1 MVRLILNQTEIDR
14 LQVNYG
20 NPLLYPVIVSN
31 LPSPG
36 RGIFCISIVDLISKI
51 TLVLFSLLRES
62 NYNYNKGPVIFDNIM
77 ILTIHGG
84 FFYCL
89 STIKIATVSA
99 QFFFYLRYSLE
110 NGTLCPF
117 SKE

>member
-62 NYNYNKGPVIFDNIM
+62 NYNYNKGPVIVDNIT
-77 ILTIHGG
+77 INTIHGG
-84 FFYCL
+84 LFCI
-89 STIKIATVSA
+89 TVNIATVSD
-99 QFFFYLRYSLE
+99 QYFFISIYVIV
-110 NGTLCPF
+110 
-117 SKE
+117 